1 MSLRIAII
9 GSGRMAWIVSRNARE
24 MGIET
29 HCFSN
34 VETDYIHEYVDVF
47 HNVSIFEKDSI
58 VKICKNENVLGVIAT
73 TELTVAIAAYVAEKL
88 GTPGIA
94 YQDALCITDKF
105 RNRILCQGIEGLE
118 QPTFYRIYSEDELIN
133 VTCSFPVIVKPTGKG
148 GKKGITVVDSIDT
161 LRNAYL
167 YAKSNS
173 GDSPVIIEQYISG
186 GQEYSVESLSYKG
199 KHYVIQITEK
209 ISSGP
214 PHCVELGH
222 HQPAA
227 ISNEMREKVEKGI
240 INGLTAIGVDN
251 STCHTEIKIVDDKIY
266 LIEFNARPGGDHIA
280 WPLTELSTG
289 YNLIKGAIN
298 IAMDNFEGI
307 DFNKFQRNYAGV
319 YFVTK
324 QTSFLKP
331 IFDECEKYDWL
342 YHRNIV
348 SEELYE
354 LEHNDCYGTNSIM
367 YLSKEHR
374 IELNQF
380 TI

>member
-1 MSLRIAII
+1 MSLKLAII
-9 GSGRMAWIVSRNARE
+9 GSGRMAWIVSRNAHE

-34 VETDYIHEYVDVF
+34 VEADYIHEYVDVF
-47 HNVSIFEKDSI
+47 HNISIFEKDSI
-58 VKICKNENVLGVIAT
+58 VEICKKENILGVIAT
-73 TELTVAIAAYVAEKL
+73 TELTVAIAAYVAEAL
-88 GTPGIA
+88 NSPGIS
-94 YQDALCITDKF
+94 YQNALCITDKF
-105 RNRILCQGIEGLE
+105 RNRVVCQEVKGLE
-118 QPTFYRIYSEDELIN
+118 QPAFYHIFSEDELSN
-133 VTCSFPVIVKPTGKG
+133 VTCSYPVIVKPTGKG
-148 GKKGITVVDSIDT
+148 GKKGITVVNSNEN

-199 KHYVIQITEK
+199 KHYVVQITEK

-227 ISNEMREKVEKGI
+227 ISNKMREKVEKGI
-240 INGLTAIGVDN
+240 ISGLKAIGVDN
-251 STCHTEIKIVDDKIY
+251 STCHTEIKIVDGKIY

-298 IAMDNFEGI
+298 IAMDNFEEI
-307 DFNKFQRNYAGV
+307 DFEKFQRNYAGV
-319 YFVTK
+319 YFITK
-324 QTSFLKP
+324 QTSFLKT

-342 YHRNIV
+342 YHKNIV
-348 SEELYE
+348 SDELQE
-354 LEHNDCYGTNSIM
+354 LVHNDCYGTNSIM
-367 YLSKEHR
+367 YFSRDKR
-374 IELNQF
+374 IILK
-380 TI
+380 